1 MERWQRRDL
10 TAKQHLQ
17 DIWMA
22 ETRKEAENAFGF
34 FLEAY
39 GAKHDKAAACLAKGL
54 SVTQDGDGSTYTL
67 TVFKPCPC
75 AQRKWRKLDGSNQ
88 PAEIIRGVK
97 FVNGECQ
104 DRAAA

>member
-39 GAKHDKAAACLAKGL
+39 GAKHDKAAGCLAKGL
-54 SVTQDGDGSTYTL
+54 PV
-67 TVFKPCPC
+67 
-75 AQRKWRKLDGSNQ
+75 A
-88 PAEIIRGVK
+88 
-97 FVNGECQ
+97 
-104 DRAAA
+104 